1 MARETAQST
10 DEAAESNV
18 EDTVVDSVESSGST
32 AGEPADTAGDTV
44 KDAKVSQDT
53 EADGLSRQ
61 LAGLDA
67 LELGG
72 GTRGRS
78 LLLVWSAI
86 WPILTAALIGIA
98 AWQLVVW
105 SGWKET
111 YVLPGPA
118 DTLPVFWDQMTNSR
132 FWDAVA
138 LTMRRALVGFAVAVA
153 IGVLIGALVSQFRVL
168 RRAFGSLIT
177 GLQTMPSIAWFP
189 LAILLFQL
197 SESAIL
203 FVVVL
208 GAAPSIANGLIA
220 GVDYTP
226 PILLRAGKVM
236 GLRGLNQYRHLIMP
250 ASLPSFVAGLKQGWA
265 FAWRSL
271 MAGELLVI
279 IGNTTSLGVLLAQAR
294 ELNATAEMISYMIVI
309 LIIGI
314 VIDQVFGAVDRAI
327 RVRWGVDQD

>member
-1 MARETAQST
+1 MAHDTQSS
-10 DEAAESNV
+10 AENAIV
-18 EDTVVDSVESSGST
+18 
-32 AGEPADTAGDTV
+32 EPADRPGAGQ
-44 KDAKVSQDT
+44 S
-53 EADGLSRQ
+53 EDGTRLRRE

-67 LELGG
+67 LELAS
-72 GTRGRS
+72 GTRTAPLTRI
-78 LLLVWSAI
+78 WSAL
-86 WPILTAALIGIA
+86 WPMVTAVAIAVA
-98 AWQLVVW
+98 AWQAVVW
-105 SGWKET
+105 SGWKDPW
-111 YVLPGPA
+111 VLPGPA
-118 DTLPVFWDQMTNSR
+118 ETLPVFWDQVTTAR
-132 FWDAVA
+132 FWEAVG
-138 LTMRRALVGFAVAVA
+138 LTMQRALVGFALATA

-226 PILLRAGKVM
+226 PILLRAGKVL
-236 GLRGLNQYRHLIMP
+236 GLRGLLLYRHLIMP

-279 IGNTTSLGVLLAQAR
+279 IGDTTSLGVLLSQAR
-294 ELNATAEMISYMIVI
+294 ELNNTADMISYMLVI

-314 VIDQVFGAVDRAI
+314 LIDQLFGVVDRAI
-327 RVRWGVDQD
+327 RTRWGLAEE